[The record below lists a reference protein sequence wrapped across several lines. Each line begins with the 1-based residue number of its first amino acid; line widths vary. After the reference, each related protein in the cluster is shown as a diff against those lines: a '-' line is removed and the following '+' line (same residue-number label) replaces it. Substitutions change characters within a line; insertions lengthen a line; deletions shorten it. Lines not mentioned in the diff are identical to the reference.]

1 MGPLAGFRIIEMGG
15 IGPSPFAAMLLADM
29 GAEVIRVE
37 RASSEHSSPF
47 EVTLRGRKS
56 IALNLKSE
64 EGVNLLLK
72 LVATADGL
80 IEGFRPGVMEKLGL
94 SPDVCWQHNPKLVYG
109 RMTGWGQYGPLAQTA
124 AHDINYIAIT
134 GALGSIGNKDGG
146 PVVPLNIVGDFGG
159 GATYLVIG
167 ILAALLES
175 QKSGKGQVVD
185 AAISDGVV
193 SLMTMMQGYRAMGM
207 WGLERQS
214 NLLDGGA
221 HFYDTYESSDGKWV
235 SIGAIEIQFYKELV
249 EKLGLEGEVGTMD
262 YPAQFDKQKWLDL
275 KPVFAARIKQK
286 TRDAWCE
293 IFAGS
298 DACFAPVLD
307 MDEAPSY
314 AHNVA
319 REAFV
324 TVEGVTQSAPAPRF
338 SRTPSEV
345 QHPPVAAGSDNL
357 QVFTDIGLSQQ
368 DIDRLRQSGIIA

>member
-1 MGPLAGFRIIEMGG
+1 M
-15 IGPSPFAAMLLADM
+15 
-29 GAEVIRVE
+29 
-37 RASSEHSSPF
+37 
-47 EVTLRGRKS
+47 
-56 IALNLKSE
+56 
-64 EGVNLLLK
+64 
-72 LVATADGL
+72 
-80 IEGFRPGVMEKLGL
+80 
-94 SPDVCWQHNPKLVYG
+94 
-109 RMTGWGQYGPLAQTA
+109 
-124 AHDINYIAIT
+124 
-134 GALGSIGNKDGG
+134 
-146 PVVPLNIVGDFGG
+146 
-159 GATYLVIG
+159 
-167 ILAALLES
+167 
-175 QKSGKGQVVD
+175 
-185 AAISDGVV
+185 
-193 SLMTMMQGYRAMGM
+193 
-207 WGLERQS
+207 
-214 NLLDGGA
+214 
-221 HFYDTYESSDGKWV
+221 
-235 SIGAIEIQFYKELV
+235 
-249 EKLGLEGEVGTMD
+249 GTMD

-314 AHNVA
+314 AHNVV